1 MATILP
7 YLNTKN
13 VAPLGDSSQNLKKI
27 GEAAIVS
34 VDSRDGRQVCLA
46 LNLYFAYT

>member
-13 VAPLGDSSQNLKKI
+13 VAPLGDSSQNLKI